1 MQNTHGGKQAT
12 VSARRF
18 GLLQIAII
26 LAAVTTALIHIWLAF
41 QFPGG
46 VDPIFVLNGL
56 GYLGLTALLFLPLP
70 LLDPYRNLVRWVLIG
85 YTLVTVLAW
94 LWIGARSPLAYADKA
109 IELLLV
115 ACLWLDWQRTR
126 RV

>member
-1 MQNTHGGKQAT
+1 MTT
-12 VSARRF
+12 ARRF
-18 GLLQIAII
+18 GLLQGAIV

-46 VDPIFVLNGL
+46 VDPVFVLNGV

-70 LLDPYRNLVRWVLIG
+70 WLAPYRTLIRWVLIG

-94 LWIGARSPLAYADKA
+94 VFVGVRSSLAYLDKA
-109 IELLLV
+109 VELLLI
-115 ACLWLDWQRTR
+115 ACLWLDWQQSR
-126 RV
+126 RSTA